1 MRVMM
6 RAVEAMGTVESQ
18 RRIILDEELPIIG
31 SKRVRL
37 IILLPEETDIDE
49 MEWLRSAARNP
60 VFDFLKDPEEDIY
73 TLSDGRP
80 FHAPFTRAAG
90 KAHSFKGGMK
100 GGLFLSSVVV

>member
-37 IILLPEETDIDE
+37 IILLPEETDID
-49 MEWLRSAARNP
+49 LIGQHLN
-60 VFDFLKDPEEDIY
+60 
-73 TLSDGRP
+73 T
-80 FHAPFTRAAG
+80 
-90 KAHSFKGGMK
+90 
-100 GGLFLSSVVV
+100 